1 MKALLIA
8 LAVLTAFDAAVWS
21 GTGREATLRWISHI
35 LYVVQSQ
42 DWRW

>member
-21 GTGREATLRWISHI
+21 GAGRVTTLRWVNHI
-35 LYVVQSQ
+35 LYVIQSQ